1 MNSNIQLRET
11 IGLKVVR
18 GGGGGIL
25 AADGVPFR
33 GVAGFEQWRRGKKI
47 NEFEAANVI
56 TIEAKNFL
64 LNLGFHGA
72 SGPAKILT
80 WYIGLVDNAGFTAF
94 DETDTYDDIDQAGNG
109 WDAWGDYT
117 DANNGDSTTTRPE
130 WTEGAA
136 SAKSITT
143 DTPQAI
149 YDVVAAGDG
158 DTVKGVY
165 ICGGP
170 DSQTKG
176 DHTAGSPPNIL
187 WSMVA
192 FAATVNVQTSD
203 QLKVTYTLS
212 C

>member
-1 MNSNIQLRET
+1 MNSSMKLVEKVGLEVSRNNGPSEGMPMKGVFHFKQYRDGKLIAEFDIVNT
-11 IGLKVVR
+11 ITV
-18 GGGGGIL
+18 
-25 AADGVPFR
+25 
-33 GVAGFEQWRRGKKI
+33 
-47 NEFEAANVI
+47 
-56 TIEAKNFL
+56 EAKNFL

-94 DETDTYDDIDQAGNG
+94 DETDTYDDIDQVGNG
-109 WDAWGDYT
+109 WDEWIDYT

-130 WTEGAA
+130 WSEAAA
-136 SAKSITT
+136 SSKSITT

-158 DTVKGVY
+158 DVVKGVF
-165 ICGGP
+165 ICGGV
-170 DSQTKG
+170 SGQTKG
-176 DHTAGSPPNIL
+176 DHAAGSPPNIL

-192 FAATVNVQTSD
+192 FSATVNVQTSD

>member
-1 MNSNIQLRET
+1 MSRMQLNDS
-11 IGLKVVR
+11 IGLDVIR
-18 GGGGGIL
+18 GPKGHPQKDDMPLKGEL
-25 AADGVPFR
+25 H
-33 GVAGFEQWRRGKKI
+33 FEQWRDGVKI
-47 NEFEAANVI
+47 RDIDI
-56 TIEAKNFL
+56 TNLITVEAKNFF
-64 LNLGFHGA
+64 LNLTFHGA
-72 SGPAKILT
+72 SGPAKIDT

-109 WDAWGDYT
+109 WDEWQDYT
-117 DANNGDSTTTRPE
+117 DANNGDSAATRPE
-130 WTEGAA
+130 WSEGAA
-136 SAKSITT
+136 SSKSITT

-158 DTVKGVY
+158 DTVKGVF

-170 DSQTKG
+170 NSQTKG

-192 FAATVNVQTSD
+192 FAATVGVQTSD